1 MPHDSFDDQPAP
13 ERTVH
18 SGRPGLMVR
27 PPALIR
33 MFGTAL
39 KAWYADNAAR
49 LGASIAYY
57 TLFSL
62 APVLLVAI
70 GIAGMVFRP
79 EDVQGRVAAQLA
91 ALLGTEGARAV
102 QAMLEG
108 ARNREAGVFATI
120 VGGVTFLLASTGAFM
135 ELQNAFNQIWRV
147 KPKDGAGIRDFIMQ
161 RLVSFGLVVAIG
173 FLLLVAL
180 VVSAAL
186 SALAEWINSRAP
198 GLPFVWRAFDVVLSL
213 SVITVLF
220 AILYRVLPDVKLR
233 WGDVWAGAAATALL
247 FTIGKFLIGLYLGR
261 SSTTSSYGAAGSVVI
276 VLLWVYYT
284 SQVVLLGAEFT
295 RVYTRRER
303 SKPQPADWAER
314 CAGPGRRRV

>member
-1 MPHDSFDDQPAP
+1 
-13 ERTVH
+13 
-18 SGRPGLMVR
+18 MVR
-27 PPALIR
+27 VPSLLR
-33 MFGTAL
+33 MFRTAL

-62 APVLLVAI
+62 GPVLLVAI
-70 GIAGMVFRP
+70 GIAGTVFRP
-79 EDVQGRVAAQLA
+79 EDVQGRVAGQLTE
-91 ALLGTEGARAV
+91 LLGAEGARAV
-102 QAMLEG
+102 QAMLQG
-108 ARNREAGVFATI
+108 AQNHEAGLLATI
-120 VGGVTFLLASTGAFM
+120 IGGVTFLLAATGAFM

-147 KPKDGAGIRDFIMQ
+147 KPKEGFGVGAFIKQ

-180 VVSAAL
+180 VVSAGL
-186 SALAEWINSRAP
+186 SALADWVSARAP
-198 GLPFVWRAFDVVLSL
+198 ELPFVWAAFDLILSVG
-213 SVITVLF
+213 VITVLF

-233 WGDVWAGAAATALL
+233 WSDVWTGAAATALL
-247 FTIGKFLIGLYLGR
+247 FTVGKFLIGLYLGR

-314 CAGPGRRRV
+314 CASPGRKRG

>member
-1 MPHDSFDDQPAP
+1 MV
-13 ERTVH
+13 RL
-18 SGRPGLMVR
+18 PGL
-27 PPALIR
+27 LR
-33 MFGTAL
+33 MFRTAL
-39 KAWYADNAAR
+39 KAWYTDNAAR

-62 APVLLVAI
+62 GPVLLVAI
-70 GIAGMVFRP
+70 GIAGTVFRP
-79 EDVQGRVAAQLA
+79 EDVQGRVQGQLTE
-91 ALLGTEGARAV
+91 LLGAEGARAV

-108 ARNREAGVFATI
+108 AQNHKAGVLATI
-120 VGGVTFLLASTGAFM
+120 IGGVTFLLAATGAFM

-147 KPKDGAGIRDFIMQ
+147 KPKEGFGVAGFIKQ

-186 SALAEWINSRAP
+186 SAVADWVSARAP
-198 GLPFVWRAFDVVLSL
+198 GLPFVWAAFDMILSL
-213 SVITVLF
+213 GVITVLF

-233 WGDVWAGAAATALL
+233 WSDVWTGAAATALL
-247 FTIGKFLIGLYLGR
+247 FTIGKFLIGLYLGQ
-261 SSTTSSYGAAGSVVI
+261 SGTASSYGAAGSVVI

-314 CAGPGRRRV
+314 CALPGRKVVGG